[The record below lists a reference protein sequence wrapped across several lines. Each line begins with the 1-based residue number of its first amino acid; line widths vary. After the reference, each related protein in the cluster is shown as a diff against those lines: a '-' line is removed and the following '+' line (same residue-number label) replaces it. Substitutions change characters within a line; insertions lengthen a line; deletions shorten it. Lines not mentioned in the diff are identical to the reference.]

1 MGVGIGARWSLAS
14 GLSLVLGC
22 GDDLPSLVESSTT
35 ASPGAPVTGDEG
47 TTASGTTAS
56 GTPTTG
62 EVSHGTTTTTD
73 EGTTAPGEAS
83 SGGGTSTG
91 PGTGTSSGEGTST
104 GSDAGTSS
112 GGGTSDGS
120 ESGTTGGLGEPVC
133 IDEDLG
139 SALVTTFGDTSLA
152 TDDWQPPCTFGLG
165 GPDRGHRFTAPVDG
179 FYAFDTL
186 ATVGLDTVLYAFEG
200 EACEGPAVV
209 CNDDVALGQV
219 ESRISMFLP
228 QDAPVVVVVDGW
240 DATQAGPYAL
250 DVDAVLGPCAS
261 VDLGAVPEAYVA
273 ADNTGELDKLQGS
286 CAAAPGRDVM
296 LRWIVPYD
304 GTFVIDTLDSSF
316 DTVLY
321 LRAGSCGSLELACN
335 DDAMGGVQSRIVA
348 ALTMG
353 TELTVVV
360 DGFGLGATGP
370 LAVRILPQ

>member
-1 MGVGIGARWSLAS
+1 MGGLGLVL
-14 GLSLVLGC
+14 GLSIGC
-22 GDDLPSLVESSTT
+22 GDDLPPLVEGSAT

-47 TTASGTTAS
+47 TTTSGTR
-56 GTPTTG
+56 TTG
-62 EVSHGTTTTTD
+62 EVSHGTTAT
-73 EGTTAPGEAS
+73 EGTTEPGVEAS

-91 PGTGTSSGEGTST
+91 PDAGTST
-104 GSDAGTSS
+104 GPDAGTSS
-112 GGGTSDGS
+112 GGGTSSGEPVTASATGGTGDGS

-152 TDDWQPPCTFGLG
+152 ADDWKPPCAFGLG
-165 GPDRGHRFTAPVDG
+165 GPDRGHLFTAPVDG

-200 EACEGPAVV
+200 DACDGSVVV
-209 CNDDVALGQV
+209 CNDDVALGQAQ
-219 ESRISMFLP
+219 SRISMFLP

-240 DATQAGPYAL
+240 DATQAGPYVL

-273 ADNTGELDKLQGS
+273 SDNTGELDKLQGS

-296 LRWIVPYD
+296 LRWVVPYD

-321 LRAGSCGSLELACN
+321 LRDGSCGFSELACN

-353 TELTVVV
+353 TEITVVV
-360 DGFGLGATGP
+360 DGFGLGATGS
-370 LAVRILPQ
+370 LAVRIMPQ